1 MAFDIEQHLP
11 GYEVVTSAL
20 AASEDFRCLS
30 VQFEI
35 EQSRLNNFIEAAGL
49 KSGVDEAAINAT
61 FLNHKVL
68 LMNILSEIESA
79 LTQLTQD
86 PGKRQSLPAG
96 FANPTIS
103 SDLSD
108 RYDMLSKRLS
118 ATSPRPV
125 EKLGLTRSLV
135 WSTAQKGNSE
145 KYLQRLGRFNDFLH
159 ELLDIQQSRSLQDQQ
174 RQSYMEFVQTR
185 NSLADI
191 QRLSQAAHAVK
202 IVHTQSNI
210 WQRANDAEL
219 ENLAAFKALYMSILA
234 DTASQPSQIK
244 IPCSQLQFY
253 FSNTKEGENPRAT
266 YKTDGQTER
275 EVWINWQ
282 DGIPA
287 NNNTSAPSTP
297 IAELAVLLMAPK
309 PDEFCI
315 PPCIGYCEVQ
325 QAGSQPRRALIFEN
339 PIGVDPQIKPVSLAH
354 AIEHHAKPC
363 LADRIALAHKIA
375 QCLLYLHAANWLHK
389 ALRSTNILFFQ
400 APNLD
405 LDVRN
410 PYVTGFD
417 NSRRSRFNEA
427 TGEVPHIG
435 RMEVYRHPDTQSS
448 GAILPYRKT
457 FDIYSLGLVLVEI
470 ALWRPIVS
478 IMGIDETVDRSPRA
492 TVDIQ
497 KRWLV
502 SEPRLFKCVRG
513 EVGNRYTNAVET
525 CLKGRDA
532 FAIDRRDI
540 ETSAATGLTIQREFN
555 SRIVRILAEIVV

>member
-1 MAFDIEQHLP
+1 M
-11 GYEVVTSAL
+11 VTSAL

-35 EQSRLNNFIEAAGL
+35 EQSRLDNFMEAAGL
-49 KSGVDEAAINAT
+49 KAGVDETAINTT
-61 FLNHKVL
+61 FLNHQVL
-68 LMNILSEIESA
+68 LMKILSEIESA
-79 LTQLTQD
+79 LIQFTQD
-86 PGKRQSLPAG
+86 PGKRQGLPAR

-108 RYDMLSKRLS
+108 CYDMISKRLS
-118 ATSPRPV
+118 TTSPRPV
-125 EKLGLTRSLV
+125 ERLGLARSLV
-135 WSTAQKGNSE
+135 WSTTQKGNSE
-145 KYLQRLGRFNDFLH
+145 KYLHRLGRFNDFLH
-159 ELLDIQQSRSLQDQQ
+159 ELLDIQQLRSLQDHQ

-191 QRLSQAAHAVK
+191 QRLTQAAHAVK
-202 IVHTQSNI
+202 TVHTQSNI
-210 WQRANDAEL
+210 WQRANDAGL
-219 ENLAAFKALYMSILA
+219 ENLAAFKALYMSILL
-234 DTASQPSQIK
+234 DTASQPSEIK
-244 IPCSQLQFY
+244 IPCSQLQFH
-253 FSNTKEGENPRAT
+253 FSNTEEGENPRAT
-266 YKTDGQTER
+266 YKMDGHSER

-282 DGIPA
+282 DGIHA
-287 NNNTSAPSTP
+287 NNNNVTSAPSIPP

-315 PPCIGYCEVQ
+315 PSCIGYCEVPQ
-325 QAGSQPRRALIFEN
+325 SGSQARRALIFEN
-339 PIGVDPQIKPVSLAH
+339 PVGVDPQIKPVSLAH

-400 APNLD
+400 ALNLD
-405 LDVRN
+405 LDVRT

-427 TGEVPHIG
+427 TSEVPHVG

-448 GAILPYRKT
+448 GANLPYRKT

-478 IMGIDETVDRSPRA
+478 IMGIEATVDRSPRA
-492 TVDIQ
+492 TIDIQ

-502 SEPRLFKCVRG
+502 SEPGLFKCMRG
-513 EVGNRYTNAVET
+513 EVGKRYTDAVET

-532 FAIDRRDI
+532 FAIDRRDT

-555 SRIVRILAEIVV
+555 NRIVRILAEIVI